1 MHQRPA
7 LAAAQRPGRTRQ
19 LAPKQQQQQRPTLF
33 AVSYNISSECT
44 TREWTKLWLI
54 LSPCSCM
61 APSADW
67 KMAQIVR
74 FAWANSATLIVSVF
88 SPNAN
93 TLSITIA
100 SIRGFSR
107 TPLAPFVVNPSSIPP
122 MVTASGSQLLAATTI
137 PELQLQLRDSCSN
150 SRMILELEL
159 ATRMLQLRA

>member
-7 LAAAQRPGRTRQ
+7 LAAAQRPGRTRR
-19 LAPKQQQQQRPTLF
+19 LAPQQQQRPTRF

-44 TREWTKLWLI
+44 TREWTKLWSI
-54 LSPCSCM
+54 LSPFSCM
-61 APSADW
+61 APSADS

-74 FAWANSATLIVSVF
+74 FAWANSAKLIVSV
-88 SPNAN
+88 SSQNAN

-100 SIRGFSR
+100 SIHGFSR

-122 MVTASGSQLLAATTI
+122 TVTATTI

-159 ATRMLQLRA
+159 ATRMLQLRT